1 MLIYFYKSEKK
12 LKIMNKEENL
22 NQVEQIFKL
31 QTELTELKGK
41 QEQFT
46 EQKNKYWELGATNS
60 KLRIVIKELD

>member
-22 NQVEQIFKL
+22 NQVEKIFKL

-46 EQKNKYWELGATNS
+46 EQKDKYWELGA
-60 KLRIVIKELD
+60 KIAGCELLLKN

>member
-1 MLIYFYKSEKK
+1 
-12 LKIMNKEENL
+12 MNKEENL

>member
-22 NQVEQIFKL
+22 NQVEKIFKL

-41 QEQFT
+41 QEQFAK
-46 EQKNKYWELGATNS
+46 EKDKY
-60 KLRIVIKELD
+60 